1 MRQILEWNED
11 VSSKVRSIL
20 QEKNIYMVNVM
31 GSPGAGKTTFIVNLI
46 KYLRDKGISSGVI
59 EGDIEG
65 TIDAERIQKE
75 GFPVVQLNTE
85 GACHIEAKSI
95 ENILPY
101 FDLDKLNMIFVE
113 NIGNLVCP
121 AEFDI
126 GENLRIALLSIP
138 EGDDKVV
145 KYPLMFIKANAVVLN
160 KYDMAKYFNF
170 NDGKVE
176 DQLGERNK
184 EAEVF
189 KVDSTDESEIQPFAE
204 WLIKK
209 YKGSDWTTKP
219 EDIDFE
225 TETIRSLLKICDFK
239 SSYDVSYPYVVD
251 KLGQKYAGTDD
262 NSLAAHKWFTENT
275 SSKLGGR
282 NRNVQILPKILSFT
296 QELKPYQADIY
307 VKKEPEK
314 YVIGN
319 VYLGVVIGYNVKK
332 TSAQIKLNNGG
343 KVSLF
348 FKNVPKAEYGEIDKV
363 LPKNK
368 RVEVVYCGNI
378 DGRDNWKMR

>member
-1 MRQILEWNED
+1 MQIKVMRQILEWNED

-95 ENILPY
+95 
-101 FDLDKLNMIFVE
+101 E

-209 YKGSDWTTKP
+209 YKG
-219 EDIDFE
+219 
-225 TETIRSLLKICDFK
+225 
-239 SSYDVSYPYVVD
+239 
-251 KLGQKYAGTDD
+251 
-262 NSLAAHKWFTENT
+262 
-275 SSKLGGR
+275 
-282 NRNVQILPKILSFT
+282 
-296 QELKPYQADIY
+296 
-307 VKKEPEK
+307 
-314 YVIGN
+314 
-319 VYLGVVIGYNVKK
+319 
-332 TSAQIKLNNGG
+332 
-343 KVSLF
+343 
-348 FKNVPKAEYGEIDKV
+348 
-363 LPKNK
+363 
-368 RVEVVYCGNI
+368 
-378 DGRDNWKMR
+378 